1 MRERTQQLGI
11 KGGAGQEVFGT
22 RRCRNSYGVIT
33 RELYNPAVH
42 RGLPNVTDPVSGK
55 LYVVNIIE

>member
-1 MRERTQQLGI
+1 VRERTQQLGI

-42 RGLPNVTDPVSGK
+42 RGLPSVADPVSGK
-55 LYVVNIIE
+55 PYVVNMIE